1 MDRFERLLRVRRDDA
16 AYSIAR
22 ADDTDREFLA
32 EKQAKSGPEHERAP
46 AYDYLTT
53 ATTPVATE
61 TYADGMGRIL
71 SAANGVR
78 LKVHLINSGSDPPGV
93 STQARVYSLPQDIDL
108 LLLTNSHMH
117 ERGTRFVASTNTGQ
131 TPYNPEHAC
140 RAEPPSW
147 RRATELMGGGGQT
160 PQFLV
165 SLMELQRDGRFP
177 LERLVKFYDFED
189 VNQAIDDSDAG
200 RTIKPV
206 LRMAA

>member
-78 LKVHLINSGSDPPGV
+78 LNLHLINSGSDPKDAYVVFKVTYVDPPG
-93 STQARVYSLPQDIDL
+93 SRRRSHPSSWI
-108 LLLTNSHMH
+108 NS
-117 ERGTRFVASTNTGQ
+117 G
-131 TPYNPEHAC
+131 
-140 RAEPPSW
+140 
-147 RRATELMGGGGQT
+147 
-160 PQFLV
+160 
-165 SLMELQRDGRFP
+165 
-177 LERLVKFYDFED
+177 
-189 VNQAIDDSDAG
+189 
-200 RTIKPV
+200 
-206 LRMAA
+206 